1 MKLIN
6 RFRNYILDDEFG
18 MSVFKDKVDI
28 MNYTSIGHFDS
39 NKVIIKYSGGE
50 VCIVGDKLV
59 VSKLMH
65 DEVLILGNIRNVELR

>member
-6 RFRNYILDDEFG
+6 CFRNYLLDDEFG

-28 MNYTSIGHFDS
+28 INYTSIGHFDS
-39 NKVIIKYSGGE
+39 NKVIIKYMGGE
-50 VCIVGDKLV
+50 VCITGDKLV

-65 DEVLILGNIRNVELR
+65 DEVLILGMIRNVELR